1 MEKIIY
7 KNTILAIRVK
17 KFKKGSVPLTDPT
30 EPLQLIAYKHREGKY
45 TKAHIHKPRKRV
57 TQKLQ
62 ECLVVIKGKIKVDL
76 YAPDKK
82 FFKYIY
88 LSAGEAVMLMN
99 GGHGVHVLKDSE
111 IIEIKN
117 GPFSEDKLLIE
128 HE

>member
-1 MEKIIY
+1 MEKIIH
-7 KNTILAIRVK
+7 KNVLIAIRVK

-30 EPLQLIAYKHREGKY
+30 ESLQLIAYKHREGKY
-45 TKAHIHKPRKRV
+45 TKPHIHKPKKRV
-57 TQKLQ
+57 TSKLQ

-76 YAPDKK
+76 YTPDKK

-88 LSAGEAVMLMN
+88 LSAGEAVMLTN

-117 GPFSEDKLLIE
+117 GPFIEDKVMIDL
-128 HE
+128 